1 MYFSCHTW
9 AFHDL
14 TLVEALGT
22 IGRLGFRYAD
32 IGTGAG
38 FPTNRAVAQPKRAAA
53 EIRDELVI
61 NNLQL
66 ADLYLM
72 LPRISSDD
80 EERQRKDLDLFKALL
95 PFAAEL
101 KAPGITVSPGVIAE
115 DENAFERTA
124 EALREMIT
132 AAKAVQIPLSIEPH
146 LDSMAATPA
155 EALKL
160 LDSVPGLRIT
170 IDWAQMVCLNIQH
183 EEILRLLPHA
193 RHIQIRQA
201 AKNQLQT
208 PWEKGKIDVA
218 RVVAD
223 LINGGYSSA
232 VCVEM
237 MNIPGK
243 HGMQKVDF
251 LRESA
256 RMRDTLRE
264 ARDRILKEREKEKSK

>member
-80 EERQRKDLDLFKALL
+80 EERRRKDLDLFKALL

-101 KAPGITVSPGVIAE
+101 KAPGVAGGDRRGRKRFRAYC
-115 DENAFERTA
+115 RGTA
-124 EALREMIT
+124 R
-132 AAKAVQIPLSIEPH
+132 
-146 LDSMAATPA
+146 D
-155 EALKL
+155 
-160 LDSVPGLRIT
+160 D
-170 IDWAQMVCLNIQH
+170 
-183 EEILRLLPHA
+183 
-193 RHIQIRQA
+193 
-201 AKNQLQT
+201 
-208 PWEKGKIDVA
+208 
-218 RVVAD
+218 
-223 LINGGYSSA
+223 NGGESRTDSA
-232 VCVEM
+232 
-237 MNIPGK
+237 
-243 HGMQKVDF
+243 QY
-251 LRESA
+251 
-256 RMRDTLRE
+256 
-264 ARDRILKEREKEKSK
+264 